1 MTESLFIVVLVLI
14 LSVPVAPI
22 VVAIAKDRA
31 PYLLS
36 LIPFSLF
43 AFLALNWRRV
53 DDGEVFD
60 YSFNWVAGLDLV
72 ASWRLDGLSLMFAL
86 LVLGVGGL
94 VLVYARGYMAG
105 MADNRKFYTNL
116 FLFML
121 AMVGL
126 ALSDNVVTLFVFWE
140 LTSVSSY
147 LLIGHKHL
155 TESSRDSALQAL
167 VVTGAGGLAL
177 LGGLVML
184 ATAAGTWQISEMA
197 AQSAAIAE
205 SSLAIPALVLI
216 AAGAF
221 AKSAQAP
228 FHFWLPNAMSA
239 PTPVSAYLHSA
250 TMVKA
255 GVFLL
260 ATLSPALAGLW
271 LWTPLLATVGGIT
284 MVGAAWQA
292 LRETD
297 LKRVLAYSTVSALGT
312 MVFLIGLGHPS
323 ATKAAV
329 TFLVAHALYKG
340 ALFMVAGSIDHEAG
354 TRDLKLLGGLRKA
367 MPISALAAGIAAI
380 SMAGIPPTFGYLGK
394 ETLFA
399 ATLDADSF
407 VVLLTLA
414 ALVAAV
420 LNFAI
425 AAIVS
430 LRPFTGLQTETPKH
444 AHEGPLALWAP
455 PLLLALLGV
464 SVGIAS
470 PWIGSITV
478 GAASDAIAGQDI
490 KTELE
495 LWPGFG
501 SVLALSVGAIA
512 LGAVAYLFSPS
523 LMKIPLGLGDGG
535 DGVFRRLNSGLL
547 RGSSTFTRSVQNG
560 QMSRYISIIVL
571 FAATLIFTAMIVREG
586 FRWPSETVA
595 IRPFEVVIVIGVL
608 LATGMAAL
616 TRSRLRAIAA
626 LGANGYGI
634 ATLFVIYGAPDL
646 GMTQILVE
654 TLTVLLLVSVF
665 RFLPITGQ
673 ESSRRRR
680 RRHALIAIAGGVAV
694 TLTALSAVA
703 TAPAGSI
710 SDFFRANSKSE
721 AQGSNVVNTIL
732 VDFRAIDTLGE
743 IAVLA
748 TAAIG
753 VIALLRLRPRRR
765 GDS

>member
-1 MTESLFIVVLVLI
+1 MTESLFIVLAVLI
-14 LSVPVAPI
+14 VAVALAPI
-22 VVAIAKDRA
+22 VVRIAQDRA

-36 LIPFSLF
+36 LIPFSLA
-43 AFLALNWRRV
+43 AFLLLSWRQV
-53 DDGEVFD
+53 DSGEVFG
-60 YSFNWVAGLDLV
+60 YSFSWVSGLDIS
-72 ASWRLDGLSLMFAL
+72 ATWRLDGLSLMFAS
-86 LVLGVGGL
+86 LVLGMGGL

-105 MADNRKFYTNL
+105 MADNGKFYAYL
-116 FLFML
+116 FLFMT

-126 ALSDNVVTLFVFWE
+126 ALSDNVITLFVFWE

-147 LLIGHKHL
+147 MLIGHKHGD
-155 TESSRDSALQAL
+155 ESSRNSALQAL
-167 VVTGAGGLAL
+167 IVTGAGGLAL

-197 AQSAAIAE
+197 ARADAIAA
-205 SSLAIPALVLI
+205 SSLAIPALVLV

-260 ATLSPALAGLW
+260 ARLHPTLGELW

-284 MVGAAWQA
+284 MVAAAWQA

-297 LKRVLAYSTVSALGT
+297 LKRMLAYSTVSALGT

-323 ATKAAV
+323 AIKAAV
-329 TFLVAHALYKG
+329 TFLIAHALYKG

-354 TRDLKLLGGLRKA
+354 TRDLRLLGGLRRA
-367 MPISALAAGIAAI
+367 MPLTAAGAGIAAI
-380 SMAGIPPTFGYLGK
+380 SMAGIPPMFGYVGK

-399 ATLDADSF
+399 AALDADRF
-407 VVLLTLA
+407 VVILVIA
-414 ALVAAV
+414 ALAAAV

-430 LRPFTGLQTETPKH
+430 LKPFFGDASETPKP
-444 AHEGPLALWAP
+444 AHEGSPALWTP

-464 SVGIAS
+464 VLGVAS
-470 PWIGSITV
+470 PWIGSMIV
-478 GAASDAIAGQDI
+478 GAASDTTAGQDI

-512 LGAVAYLFSPS
+512 LGAGAYMISSS
-523 LMKIPLGLGDGG
+523 LARVPLHLGNGG
-535 DGVFRRLNSGLL
+535 DGIFRRLNSGLQ
-547 RGSSTFTRSVQNG
+547 RGSVALTRSVQNG
-560 QMSRYISIIVL
+560 QMSWYISVIVA
-571 FAATLIFTAMIVREG
+571 FGATLILTAMFARDG
-586 FRWPSETVA
+586 FRWPADTVA
-595 IRPFEVVIVIGVL
+595 VRPYEVVIAIGVL
-608 LATGMAAL
+608 LAAVMAAL

-626 LGANGYGI
+626 LGASGYGI

-646 GMTQILVE
+646 AMTQILVE
-654 TLTVLLLVSVF
+654 TLLVLLLVSVF
-665 RFLPITGQ
+665 RFLPTTG
-673 ESSRRRR
+673 ENSSPRRRGKD
-680 RRHALIAIAGGVAV
+680 ALIAIAGGVAV
-694 TLTALSAVA
+694 SVVALAAIAA
-703 TAPAGSI
+703 TPASSI
-710 SDFFRANSKSE
+710 SDFFGANSKTE
-721 AQGSNVVNTIL
+721 AEGSNVVNTIL
-732 VDFRAIDTLGE
+732 VDFRALDTLGE

-748 TAAIG
+748 VAAIG
-753 VIALLRLRPRRR
+753 VIALLRFTPRRW
-765 GDS
+765 GDK